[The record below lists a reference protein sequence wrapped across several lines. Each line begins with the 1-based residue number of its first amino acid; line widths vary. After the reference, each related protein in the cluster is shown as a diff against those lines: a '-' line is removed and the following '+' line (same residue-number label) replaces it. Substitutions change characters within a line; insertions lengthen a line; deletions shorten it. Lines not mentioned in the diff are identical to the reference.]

1 MGIRSIFDYEYG
13 KKFEFILKNEYEYEY
28 EHRYEL
34 NKFSGLQSK
43 KFLKTIIS
51 N

>member
-1 MGIRSIFDYEYG
+1 MGIRSIFDDEYG
-13 KKFEFILKNEYEYEY
+13 KKFEFVLKNEYEY

-34 NKFSGLQSK
+34 KKFSRLQSK